1 MKTTKKPSR
10 ASRRAAP
17 LCSAVECAAGD
28 IARLEQA
35 LAPTVELMRL
45 AHNSTT
51 RASHE
56 LGESAG
62 TGAAHACLGL
72 MEVAMRSLH
81 AANDAARY
89 ARHSLRYPSNNAAQA
104 RKPPEAAGSEG

>member
-17 LCSAVECAAGD
+17 PCSAVECAAAD

-45 AHNSTT
+45 AHNSTM

-56 LGESAG
+56 LGEAAD

-89 ARHSLRYPSNNAAQA
+89 ARHSLRYPPNKSVTVAA
-104 RKPPEAAGSEG
+104 PAAGDA

>member
-1 MKTTKKPSR
+1 VKKTSSTIKTR

-17 LCSAVECAAGD
+17 RCSAVEIAAGD
-28 IARLEQA
+28 IAKVEQA
-35 LAPTVELMRL
+35 LAPAVELMRL
-45 AHNSTT
+45 AHSSTM
-51 RASHE
+51 RASHD
-56 LGESAG
+56 LGEAAG

-89 ARHSLRYPSNNAAQA
+89 ARHSLRYPPNIPLCVKDAT
-104 RKPPEAAGSEG
+104 KE

>member
-1 MKTTKKPSR
+1 MSKTTTPR
-10 ASRRAAP
+10 LAIRRAAP
-17 LCSAVECAAGD
+17 RGSAVECAAAD

-45 AHNSTT
+45 AHNSTM

-56 LGESAG
+56 LGEAAD

-72 MEVAMRSLH
+72 MEVALRSLH

-89 ARHSLRYPSNNAAQA
+89 ARHSLRYPTNKSSSFGGT
-104 RKPPEAAGSEG
+104 P